1 MGPKL
6 AGFEFMVQLMHQ
18 LRRDAIRAKRPPTM
32 TIARHHPVPLC
43 RQFTTTPQSGGK
55 PCLPI
60 GLNKAVQ
67 KAAGR
72 AHSVQTAGRGCTPWT
87 CVQLAAGGSTHA
99 DLATRAAKLQQPGQS

>member
-1 MGPKL
+1 
-6 AGFEFMVQLMHQ
+6 MVQLMHQ

-60 GLNKAVQ
+60 GLIGLYTYYYSYNAWKI
-67 KAAGR
+67 GIYPSNRTISGHR
-72 AHSVQTAGRGCTPWT
+72 AIGFALLCDDSRLSRRSIQVVSP
-87 CVQLAAGGSTHA
+87 S
-99 DLATRAAKLQQPGQS
+99 K